1 MTKNVDCHIELEN
14 EGLSDDFGKLIKE
27 YRLQKGYSLAQLEKM
42 AKVSPSYISRIERS
56 LRNEVSFSRALRIC
70 FSLGI
75 PYELM
80 ISKAFGEIEQ
90 IEIERDKQ
98 SLSEILFHND
108 FTIQDKKVDVDVKEV
123 LVSLINTVF
132 ECPWD
137 SNTKIYDLYQLSK
150 KVEKIKRLL

>member
-1 MTKNVDCHIELEN
+1 MIVNADNPIELEN

-27 YRLQKGYSLAQLEKM
+27 YRLQKGYSLVQLEKM

-80 ISKAFGEIEQ
+80 ISKAFGEIDQ
-90 IEIERDKQ
+90 VEIERDKQ

-108 FTIQDKKVDVDVKEV
+108 FTIQDKAVDVDVKEV